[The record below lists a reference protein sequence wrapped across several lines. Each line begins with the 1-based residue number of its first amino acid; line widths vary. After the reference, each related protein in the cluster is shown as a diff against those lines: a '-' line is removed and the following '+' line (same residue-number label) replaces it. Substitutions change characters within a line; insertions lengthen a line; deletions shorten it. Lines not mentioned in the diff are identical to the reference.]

1 VAGVT
6 AAKRNK
12 LKLAV
17 LISGRGSNLQALID
31 AQKKKDY
38 PAEIVLVIS
47 NVAGAPGLERAKKA
61 GLPTRIISHKDFD
74 GRESFDAAMTE
85 EIEASG
91 AGLIC
96 LAGFMRL
103 LSDEFIDY
111 WRDRLINIHPSL
123 LPAFKGLHVHERVV
137 EAGARFSGCTVHF
150 VRPEMDTGPIIAQA
164 VVPVRSDDDAAAVA
178 ARVLDQEHKIYP
190 MAVKLIAEGRVR
202 VVNEVAVI
210 DGAKA
215 PKGVLINPEKV

>member
-1 VAGVT
+1 M
-6 AAKRNK
+6 

-31 AQKKKDY
+31 AGKKKDW

-61 GLPTRIISHKDFD
+61 GIPTRVISHKDFA
-74 GRESFDAAMTE
+74 GREPFDAAMTKA
-85 EIEASG
+85 IEASG
-91 AGLIC
+91 AGLVC

-103 LSDEFIDY
+103 LTDEFIGH

-137 EAGARFSGCTVHF
+137 EMGARFTGCTVHF

-164 VVPVRSDDDAAAVA
+164 AVPVRPDDDADAVA
-178 ARVLDQEHKIYP
+178 KRVLAQEHKIYP

-202 VVNEVAVI
+202 VVNEVALI
-210 DGAKA
+210 DGAEA
-215 PKGVLINPEKV
+215 PTGVLINPGKV